1 MIFSTLC
8 SIVKGKWGDTVKQKE
23 QITETEINGKRVV
36 ILDDG
41 DIISGQELELLEMF
55 IESEK
60 NKPPKTLLNEIK
72 LNLGVLWLQIKT
84 NFSYLTDKK
93 FRENVKEMK
102 RETRD
107 IEKEL
112 QRLREAKEKV
122 RQLQAKENDNK

>member
-1 MIFSTLC
+1 M
-8 SIVKGKWGDTVKQKE
+8 KQKE
-23 QITETEINGKRVV
+23 KITETEINGKRVV
-36 ILDDG
+36 ILDNG

-122 RQLQAKENDNK
+122 RQLQANENDNK